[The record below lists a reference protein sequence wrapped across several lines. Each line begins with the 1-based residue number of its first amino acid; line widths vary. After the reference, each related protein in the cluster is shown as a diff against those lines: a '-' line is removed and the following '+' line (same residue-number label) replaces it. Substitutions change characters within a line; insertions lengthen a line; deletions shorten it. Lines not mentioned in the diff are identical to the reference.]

1 MTRHLESALGLPHL
15 DDIMKE
21 GGVTPTSPFDDKEA
35 EQIDAAQQQQDA
47 QQLISN
53 MERANASMALV
64 EGKDHAQKMDTIYS
78 ETLDHAQ
85 KVMDLAYNIDPR
97 GAPRYIEVA
106 TGLYKTALDAANS
119 KRDAQLKAMQLMIN
133 QQKLDL
139 EKRAMGEAAPGGTL
153 AGPATVMVEDR
164 NDIIKRLREQAKK
177 D

>member
-1 MTRHLESALGLPHL
+1 MTRHLENALGLPHL

-21 GGVTPTSPFDDKEA
+21 GGVTPTSPLDDIEA
-35 EQIDAAQQQQDA
+35 AQIDTAQQQQDA
-47 QQLISN
+47 QQVIAN

-64 EGKDHAQKMDTIYS
+64 EGTDHAKKMDTIYT

-139 EKRAMGEAAPGGTL
+139 EKRAMGEAAPGVM